1 MEVESGQEG
10 ADARAWGKDATHE
23 ATPHA
28 CPAAAAP
35 VPPEGS
41 VAAILEAVRVL
52 GERADAEDPQEAAGD
67 GPADGETVAAGA
79 GGTGTHLASLQS
91 VGDMRRRSGRKDR
104 KERVD
109 IVEMARRVR
118 NWGICKPQRASHSA
132 WKWGFKYWGFKYA
145 RPPAGPAGYHN
156 QALCSICLQN
166 DLGGATIKM
175 GADKSTWVPS
185 LMPWSRTSRRDGEM
199 ALIY

>member
-67 GPADGETVAAGA
+67 GQVVTAKRASLDPETVTLLVFLHEAIP
-79 GGTGTHLASLQS
+79 GGI
-91 VGDMRRRSGRKDR
+91 
-104 KERVD
+104 EREACAVID
-109 IVEMARRVR
+109 V
-118 NWGICKPQRASHSA
+118 
-132 WKWGFKYWGFKYA
+132 
-145 RPPAGPAGYHN
+145 
-156 QALCSICLQN
+156 SIIL
-166 DLGGATIKM
+166 D
-175 GADKSTWVPS
+175 D
-185 LMPWSRTSRRDGEM
+185 E
-199 ALIY
+199 

>member
-1 MEVESGQEG
+1 
-10 ADARAWGKDATHE
+10 
-23 ATPHA
+23 
-28 CPAAAAP
+28 
-35 VPPEGS
+35 
-41 VAAILEAVRVL
+41 
-52 GERADAEDPQEAAGD
+52 
-67 GPADGETVAAGA
+67 VAAGA

-132 WKWGFKYWGFKYA
+132 WKWGFKYA

-166 DLGGATIKM
+166 DLGAATIKM
-175 GADKSTWVPS
+175 GADKSPTALVNHLQRHPDNSEEARRPRCVHSS
-185 LMPWSRTSRRDGEM
+185 LQVLKTPVWWPKRCICMIVSVICYRC
-199 ALIY
+199 LILCGVGDSLQF